1 MSFQVCG
8 WRLLGQNHTV
18 FVVFAMEALVGPAGE
33 TIWATQKAI
42 TALFKGTKQNV
53 SYHLGNIV
61 LCGELDHSTVV
72 KDILI
77 TA

>member
-1 MSFQVCG
+1 M
-8 WRLLGQNHTV
+8 
-18 FVVFAMEALVGPAGE
+18 ALVGPAGE

-61 LCGELDHSTVV
+61 LCGELDHSKVV